1 MDDSQHGVDEWETL
15 RRRQMGDY
23 RVFSVREDRRRS
35 PRTGVAHDFYVL
47 QMPEWVN
54 VIALT
59 PQRRVVMIEQ
69 YRHGIEQVSVE
80 IPGGMVDEGEDV
92 LADAAARE
100 LQEET
105 GYEAQDV
112 ITIGSVTANPAIQN
126 NRLHTF
132 VALVCRP
139 TSATDLEEAEDIAVR
154 EVSLEDAAALIDSG
168 QLHHAL
174 VIAGFYW
181 FDRWYDRNQDL
192 VSKYDE

>member
-80 IPGGMVDEGEDV
+80 IPGGMGDEGEDV
-92 LADAAARE
+92 RADTAARE
-100 LQEET
+100 LLEET
-105 GYEAQDV
+105 GVKVNTPNLIFFAL
-112 ITIGSVTANPAIQN
+112 ANF
-126 NRLHTF
+126 L
-132 VALVCRP
+132 
-139 TSATDLEEAEDIAVR
+139 
-154 EVSLEDAAALIDSG
+154 VSLKT
-168 QLHHAL
+168 
-174 VIAGFYW
+174 F
-181 FDRWYDRNQDL
+181 
-192 VSKYDE
+192 